1 MDAATRRRR
10 MVEEQLVRRGIH
22 SEPVLGAMGRVPRE
36 LFVPEQQEA
45 AAYQD
50 SPLPIAEGQTI
61 SQPYIVAFM
70 LQAAELAPGERAL
83 EIGTGSGYAAAVMA
97 EVAGQ
102 VFTMERQAR
111 LALSARQALE
121 KAGSR
126 NVEIRVGDGT
136 LGWPERAP
144 FNVIVATAG
153 GREIPR
159 SWKEQLAVGG
169 RLVMPVGETPRRQ
182 ILIKVTRLSDTEY
195 REERLSEVRFVPLI
209 GEQGWSEPE
218 ARRGWSRPTADPDDE
233 LTALL
238 RDAVD
243 PLPAVDS
250 PDFGAFFDRFANHR
264 VVLLGEAS
272 HGSKEFYQARAAITR
287 RLIEKHGF
295 NLVAV
300 EADWPDADVVDRY
313 VRHRPSARQPDPPFQ
328 RFPTWMWRNR
338 EMQTFTRWLRE
349 HNASLPER
357 DRVSFHGLD
366 IYNLNDSIS
375 AVLAYLENVDPEAA
389 RLARARYECLTPWQD
404 DPALY
409 GREVLSD
416 RYKACEDQVVAQLR
430 DLLGKRLE
438 YSRDDGERFFDAEQ
452 NARLIATG
460 ERYYRAMYHGGTES
474 WNLRDGQMFETL
486 QRLLEQR
493 GPDAKIV
500 VWAHNSH
507 IGDAL
512 ATDMGGTRGQINL
525 GQLCRE
531 AHGDQAALIG
541 FGTDH
546 GTVAAASR
554 WNGPMQRMAV
564 RPARDDSYESLAHRT
579 GIERFLLDL
588 RAGHHE
594 TLRHRL
600 RPERLE
606 RFIGVIY
613 KPETERQS
621 HYAKASLS
629 AQFDAYVWFDA
640 TEAVTPLTGDSGE
653 PPADTYPFGR

>member
-195 REERLSEVRFVPLI
+195 REESLSEVRFVPLI

-218 ARRGWSRPTADPDDE
+218 ARREWSRPTADPDDE
-233 LTALL
+233 LTTLL

-300 EADWPDADVVDRY
+300 EADWPYADVVDRY

-375 AVLAYLENVDPEAA
+375 AVLAYLEDIDPEAA

-460 ERYYRAMYHGGTES
+460 ERYYRAMYHGGAES

-512 ATDMGGTRGQINL
+512 ATDMGGARGQINL

-554 WNGPMQRMAV
+554 WNGPMQRKAV

-640 TEAVTPLTGDSGE
+640 TQAVTPLTGDSGE

>member
-218 ARRGWSRPTADPDDE
+218 ARRGGSRPTADPDDE

-272 HGSKEFYQARAAITR
+272 HGSKEFYKARAAITR

-375 AVLAYLENVDPEAA
+375 AVLAYLEDIDPEAA

-409 GREVLSD
+409 GRKVLSD

-460 ERYYRAMYHGGTES
+460 ERYYRAMYHGGAES

-512 ATDMGGTRGQINL
+512 ATDMGGARGQINL

>member
-22 SEPVLGAMGRVPRE
+22 SEPVLSAMGRVPRE
-36 LFVPEQQEA
+36 MFVPEQQEA

-272 HGSKEFYQARAAITR
+272 HGSKEFYQAHAAITR

-375 AVLAYLENVDPEAA
+375 TVLAYLEDIDPEAA

-460 ERYYRAMYHGGTES
+460 ERYYRAMYHGGAES

-512 ATDMGGTRGQINL
+512 ATDMGGARGQINL

>member
-1 MDAATRRRR
+1 
-10 MVEEQLVRRGIH
+10 
-22 SEPVLGAMGRVPRE
+22 
-36 LFVPEQQEA
+36 
-45 AAYQD
+45 
-50 SPLPIAEGQTI
+50 
-61 SQPYIVAFM
+61 
-70 LQAAELAPGERAL
+70 
-83 EIGTGSGYAAAVMA
+83 
-97 EVAGQ
+97 
-102 VFTMERQAR
+102 
-111 LALSARQALE
+111 
-121 KAGSR
+121 
-126 NVEIRVGDGT
+126 
-136 LGWPERAP
+136 
-144 FNVIVATAG
+144 
-153 GREIPR
+153 
-159 SWKEQLAVGG
+159 
-169 RLVMPVGETPRRQ
+169 
-182 ILIKVTRLSDTEY
+182 
-195 REERLSEVRFVPLI
+195 
-209 GEQGWSEPE
+209 
-218 ARRGWSRPTADPDDE
+218 
-233 LTALL
+233 
-238 RDAVD
+238 
-243 PLPAVDS
+243 
-250 PDFGAFFDRFANHR
+250 
-264 VVLLGEAS
+264 
-272 HGSKEFYQARAAITR
+272 
-287 RLIEKHGF
+287 
-295 NLVAV
+295 
-300 EADWPDADVVDRY
+300 
-313 VRHRPSARQPDPPFQ
+313 
-328 RFPTWMWRNR
+328 MWRNR
-338 EMQTFTRWLRE
+338 EMQTFTRWLLE

-460 ERYYRAMYHGGTES
+460 ERYYRAMYHGGAES

-512 ATDMGGTRGQINL
+512 ATDMGGARGQINL

>member
-22 SEPVLGAMGRVPRE
+22 SEPVLSAMGRVPRE
-36 LFVPEQQEA
+36 MFVPEQQEA

-218 ARRGWSRPTADPDDE
+218 ARRGGSRPTADPDDE

-272 HGSKEFYQARAAITR
+272 HGSKEFYKARAAITR

-375 AVLAYLENVDPEAA
+375 AVLAYLEDIDPEAA

-460 ERYYRAMYHGGTES
+460 ERYYRAMYHGGAES

-512 ATDMGGTRGQINL
+512 ATDMGGARGQINL

>member
-22 SEPVLGAMGRVPRE
+22 SEPVLSAMGRVPRE
-36 LFVPEQQEA
+36 MFVPEQQEA

-218 ARRGWSRPTADPDDE
+218 ARRGGSRPTADPDDE

-272 HGSKEFYQARAAITR
+272 HGSKEFYKARAAITR

-375 AVLAYLENVDPEAA
+375 AVLAYLEDIDPEAA

-409 GREVLSD
+409 GRKVLSD

-460 ERYYRAMYHGGTES
+460 ERYYRAMYHGGAES

-512 ATDMGGTRGQINL
+512 ATDMGGARGQINL

>member
-195 REERLSEVRFVPLI
+195 REESLSEVRFVPLI

-233 LTALL
+233 LTTLL

-375 AVLAYLENVDPEAA
+375 AVLAYLEDIDPEAA

-460 ERYYRAMYHGGTES
+460 ERYYRAMYHGGAES

>member
-22 SEPVLGAMGRVPRE
+22 SEPVLSAMGRVPRE
-36 LFVPEQQEA
+36 MFVPEQQEA

-272 HGSKEFYQARAAITR
+272 HGSKEFYKARAAITR

-375 AVLAYLENVDPEAA
+375 AVLAYLEDIDPEAA

-409 GREVLSD
+409 GRKVLSD

-460 ERYYRAMYHGGTES
+460 ERYYRAMYHGGAES

-512 ATDMGGTRGQINL
+512 ATDMGGARGQINL

>member
-195 REERLSEVRFVPLI
+195 REESLSEVRFVPLI

-218 ARRGWSRPTADPDDE
+218 ARREWLRPTADPDDE

-287 RLIEKHGF
+287 RLVEKHGF

-375 AVLAYLENVDPEAA
+375 AVLAYLEDIDPEAA

-460 ERYYRAMYHGGTES
+460 ERYYRAMYHGGAES

-512 ATDMGGTRGQINL
+512 ATDMGGARGQINL

>member
-195 REERLSEVRFVPLI
+195 REESLSEVRFVPLI

-218 ARRGWSRPTADPDDE
+218 ARREWSRPTADPDDE
-233 LTALL
+233 LTTLL

-357 DRVSFHGLD
+357 DRVRFHGLD

-375 AVLAYLENVDPEAA
+375 AVLAYLEDIDPEAA

-460 ERYYRAMYHGGTES
+460 ERYYRAMYHGGAES

-512 ATDMGGTRGQINL
+512 ATDMGGARGQINL

-554 WNGPMQRMAV
+554 WNGPMQRKAV

-640 TEAVTPLTGDSGE
+640 TQAVTPLTGDSGE

>member
-375 AVLAYLENVDPEAA
+375 AVLAYLEDIDPEAA

-640 TEAVTPLTGDSGE
+640 TQAVTPLTGDSGE

>member
-195 REERLSEVRFVPLI
+195 REESLSEVRFVPLI

-218 ARRGWSRPTADPDDE
+218 ARREWLRPTADPDDE

-287 RLIEKHGF
+287 RLVEKHGF

-375 AVLAYLENVDPEAA
+375 AVLAYLEDIDPEAA

-460 ERYYRAMYHGGTES
+460 ERYYRAMYHGGAES

-512 ATDMGGTRGQINL
+512 ATDMGGARGQINL

-640 TEAVTPLTGDSGE
+640 TEAVTPLTGGSGE

>member
-10 MVEEQLVRRGIH
+10 MVEEQLARRGIH

-195 REERLSEVRFVPLI
+195 REESLSEVRFVPLI

-218 ARRGWSRPTADPDDE
+218 ARREWSRPTADPDDE
-233 LTALL
+233 LTTLL

-375 AVLAYLENVDPEAA
+375 AVLAYLEDIDPEAA

-460 ERYYRAMYHGGTES
+460 ERYYRAMYHGGAES

-512 ATDMGGTRGQINL
+512 ATDMGGARGQINL

-554 WNGPMQRMAV
+554 WNGPMQRKAV

-640 TEAVTPLTGDSGE
+640 TQAVTPLTGDSGE

>member
-218 ARRGWSRPTADPDDE
+218 ARREWSRPTADPDDE

>member
-287 RLIEKHGF
+287 RLIENHGF

-460 ERYYRAMYHGGTES
+460 ERYYRAMYHGGAES

>member
-10 MVEEQLVRRGIH
+10 MVEDQLVGRGIRNGPLL
-22 SEPVLGAMGRVPRE
+22 EAMGRVSRE
-36 LFVPEQQEA
+36 LFVPEQQAA

-50 SPLPIAEGQTI
+50 SPLPIADGQTI
-61 SQPYIVAFM
+61 SQPYIVALM
-70 LQAAELAPGERAL
+70 LEASGLDRGERAL

-97 EVAGQ
+97 DVAGH
-102 VFTMERQAR
+102 VFTIERQAG
-111 LALSARQALE
+111 LALSAQGALE
-121 KAGSR
+121 KAGLK
-126 NVEIRVGDGT
+126 NVEIGVADGT
-136 LGWPERAP
+136 LGWPEQAP
-144 FNVIVATAG
+144 FNVIIATAG
-153 GREIPR
+153 GREVPA
-159 SWKEQLAVGG
+159 SWKEQLAIGG
-169 RLVMPVGETPRRQ
+169 RLVMPLGETPRRQ
-182 ILIKVTRLSDTEY
+182 TLIKVTRLSDTEY
-195 REERLSEVRFVPLI
+195 RQERLTEVMFVPLI
-209 GEQGWSEPE
+209 GEQGWSEQE
-218 ARRGWSRPTADPDDE
+218 ARQGSARSAREPDEE
-233 LTALL
+233 LVAILG
-238 RDAVD
+238 DAAE
-243 PLPAVDS
+243 PLPAADS
-250 PDFGAFFDRFANHR
+250 PEFGAFFDRFASHR

-287 RLIEKHGF
+287 RLIEEHGF

-313 VRHRPSARQPDPPFQ
+313 VRQRTPAKQPDPPFQ

-338 EMQTFTRWLRE
+338 EVQAFTRWLRE
-349 HNASLPER
+349 HNQSLPEGER
-357 DRVSFHGLD
+357 ARFHGLD

-375 AVLAYLENVDPEAA
+375 AVLAYLQDLDPEAA

-430 DLLGKRLE
+430 DLLEKRLE
-438 YSRDDGERFFDAEQ
+438 YTRDDGERFFDAEQ
-452 NARLIATG
+452 NARLVATG
-460 ERYYRAMYHGGTES
+460 ERYYRAMYHGGAES

-493 GPDAKIV
+493 GADAKIV

-531 AHGDQAALIG
+531 AYGEQAALIG

-546 GTVAAASR
+546 GTVAAAPR
-554 WNGPMQRMAV
+554 WNGPMQRMTV
-564 RPARDDSYESLAHRT
+564 RPAREDSYEGLAHRT
-579 GIERFLLDL
+579 GMDRFLLDL
-588 RAGHHE
+588 RASHHE

-600 RPERLE
+600 RPTRLE

-613 KPETERQS
+613 RPETERQS
-621 HYAKASLS
+621 HYARASLPD
-629 AQFDAYVWFDA
+629 QFDAYVWFDA
-640 TEAVTPLTGDSGE
+640 TEAVTPLTADSGE
-653 PPADTYPFGR
+653 GPAETYPFGR

>member
-195 REERLSEVRFVPLI
+195 REESLSEVRFVPLI

-218 ARRGWSRPTADPDDE
+218 ARREWSRPTADPDDE
-233 LTALL
+233 LTTLL

-287 RLIEKHGF
+287 RLIENHGF

-338 EMQTFTRWLRE
+338 EMQTFTRWLLE

-460 ERYYRAMYHGGTES
+460 ERYYRAMYHGGAES

-512 ATDMGGTRGQINL
+512 ATDMGGARGQINL

>member
-1 MDAATRRRR
+1 

-195 REERLSEVRFVPLI
+195 REESLSEVRFVPLI

-218 ARRGWSRPTADPDDE
+218 ARREWLRPTADPDDE

-287 RLIEKHGF
+287 RLVEKHGF

-375 AVLAYLENVDPEAA
+375 AVLAYLEDIDPEAA

-460 ERYYRAMYHGGTES
+460 ERYYRAMYHGGAES

-512 ATDMGGTRGQINL
+512 ATDMGGARGQINL

>member
-287 RLIEKHGF
+287 RLIENHGF

>member
-22 SEPVLGAMGRVPRE
+22 SEPVLSAMGRVPRE
-36 LFVPEQQEA
+36 MFVPEQQEA

-218 ARRGWSRPTADPDDE
+218 ARRGGSRPTADPDDE

-272 HGSKEFYQARAAITR
+272 HGSKEFYKARAAITR

-375 AVLAYLENVDPEAA
+375 AVLAYLEDIDPEAA

-409 GREVLSD
+409 GRKVLSD

-460 ERYYRAMYHGGTES
+460 ERYYRAMYHGGAES

-512 ATDMGGTRGQINL
+512 ATDMGGARGQINL

-653 PPADTYPFGR
+653 PPAGTYPFGR

>member
-195 REERLSEVRFVPLI
+195 REESLSEVRFVPLI

-218 ARRGWSRPTADPDDE
+218 ARREWSRPTADPDDE
-233 LTALL
+233 LTTLL

-287 RLIEKHGF
+287 RLVERHGF

-460 ERYYRAMYHGGTES
+460 ERYYRAMYHGGAES